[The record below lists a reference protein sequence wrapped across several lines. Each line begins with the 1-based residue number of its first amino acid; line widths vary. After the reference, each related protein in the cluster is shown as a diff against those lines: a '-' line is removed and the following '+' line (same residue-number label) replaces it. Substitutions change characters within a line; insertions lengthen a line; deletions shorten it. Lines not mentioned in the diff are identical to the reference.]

1 MGRVSQTISDAHI
14 NFAKSWMEAHIEDS
28 EKYLRMPVVFA
39 EFGVS
44 TKDNGYNST
53 FRDTY
58 ISSVYKILLNS
69 TKKGG
74 SGAGSLLW
82 QLFPD
87 GTDYMDDGY
96 AIVLSKSPSTSNLI
110 ALQSTRLSMFNSMCG
125 WNCHWSC
132 HKKHP
137 VDALLFHDEL

>member
-1 MGRVSQTISDAHI
+1 MQ
-14 NFAKSWMEAHIEDS
+14 AHIEDS
-28 EKYLRMPVVFA
+28 EKYLEMPVVFG

-44 TKDNGYNST
+44 SKDNGYNSS
-53 FRDTY
+53 FRDTF
-58 ISSVYKILLNS
+58 ISTVYKILLNS

-87 GTDYMDDGY
+87 GADYMDDGY
-96 AIVLSKSPSTSNLI
+96 AIVLSKSPSTSNVI
-110 ALQSTRLSMFNSMCG
+110 ALQSTRLMMFNSMCA
-125 WNCHWSC
+125 WNCRWSC

-137 VDALLFHDEL
+137 LDAFLFHDDL

>member
-1 MGRVSQTISDAHI
+1 MQ
-14 NFAKSWMEAHIEDS
+14 AHIEDS
-28 EKYLRMPVVFA
+28 EKYLGMPVVFG

-44 TKDNGYNST
+44 TKDNGYNSS
-53 FRDTY
+53 FRDTL
-58 ISSVYKILLNS
+58 IGTVYKVLLNS

-96 AIVLSKSPSTSNLI
+96 AIVLSKSPSTSNVI
-110 ALQSTRLSMFNSMCG
+110 ALQSTRLMMFNSMCAM
-125 WNCHWSC
+125 NCRWRC
-132 HKKHP
+132 RKKNP
-137 VDALLFHDEL
+137 LDAILFHDDL